1 MLSER
6 IQGWDLLAN
15 RDRRVDLGVVFRP
28 ADKPVDVFRRWF
40 AAQMEISAED
50 QSPLG
55 ASGHDRQ
62 LESGFGHRIKPSECV
77 DTANAKA
84 LAVGG
89 QRLTDWGQRRKQPMR
104 ECCASKFVVRE
115 EPGTI

>member
-104 ECCASKFVVRE
+104 ECCASKFSSRLARD
-115 EPGTI
+115 